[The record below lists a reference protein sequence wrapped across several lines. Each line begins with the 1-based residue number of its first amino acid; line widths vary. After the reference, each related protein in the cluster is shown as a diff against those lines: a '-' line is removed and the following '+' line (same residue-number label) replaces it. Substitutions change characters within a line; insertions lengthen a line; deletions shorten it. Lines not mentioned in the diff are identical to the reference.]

1 MISEINDGKY
11 DRCIEPSDWRY
22 SSAILGMKE
31 YLDFIYSEKYEI
43 QDDCLLYNSH
53 EILEDKYLDF
63 VEYKY
68 PEEMYHKCVENKLN
82 SDDFS
87 DDDIKLVN
95 EKLNGNSVMKKL
107 FKGIKF
113 DGSNKSEIIKIIDE
127 NRTNI
132 IKETFRNKMNLYRN
146 FCNTNAL
153 FNDKQDSC
161 RLLGYNIDA
170 GKKGKSISYNFNTSK
185 SYSQDF
191 QEFDF
196 ITFAFSGNRES
207 FFINDNST
215 IDNIVKTNTVF
226 HRTLENQKD
235 NNMKN
240 ARGVLLSA
248 IIESAE
254 FIDYDV
260 EVIQKN
266 IDKSYFE
273 TLFLKKDSIDILK
286 KMKDKVDYKIFDF
299 SYKITD
305 KYYINVLKKVM
316 DCIINQVFLDELI
329 ELFIKKKDRSYLV
342 KQLISINVL
351 IRGGEEKMK
360 KSMQGAYA
368 CAKRIMDNSN
378 IQSNKIQSYK
388 NKLVSAVIFKDYDRV
403 CQILLQLSNYS
414 NVKFDFVYDLFEDFE
429 GNKELAYTF
438 INTLGN
444 YDKGIDNNNKTGGK
458 GNE

>member
-1 MISEINDGKY
+1 MKNKRNVYYIIS
-11 DRCIEPSDWRY
+11 
-22 SSAILGMKE
+22 
-31 YLDFIYSEKYEI
+31 
-43 QDDCLLYNSH
+43 
-53 EILEDKYLDF
+53 EDKYLDF

-68 PEEMYHKCVENKLN
+68 PEEMYHKCVEDKLN

-87 DDDIKLVN
+87 DDDIKFVN
-95 EKLNGNSVMKKL
+95 EKLNGNTIMKNL

-113 DGSNKSEIIKIIDE
+113 DGSNKSEIIKIIYE

-161 RLLGYNIDA
+161 RLLGYNIDT
-170 GKKGKSISYNFNTSK
+170 GKKGKSISYNFDTSK

-196 ITFAFSGNRES
+196 IPFAFSGNREF
-207 FFINDNST
+207 FFINDNAT

-240 ARGVLLSA
+240 ARGVLMSA

-254 FIDYDV
+254 FLDYDV

-273 TLFLKKDSIDILK
+273 TLFLRKDSINILK
-286 KMKDKVDYKIFDF
+286 KMK
-299 SYKITD
+299 
-305 KYYINVLKKVM
+305 
-316 DCIINQVFLDELI
+316 
-329 ELFIKKKDRSYLV
+329 
-342 KQLISINVL
+342 
-351 IRGGEEKMK
+351 
-360 KSMQGAYA
+360 
-368 CAKRIMDNSN
+368 
-378 IQSNKIQSYK
+378 NKGS
-388 NKLVSAVIFKDYDRV
+388 V
-403 CQILLQLSNYS
+403 
-414 NVKFDFVYDLFEDFE
+414 E
-429 GNKELAYTF
+429 
-438 INTLGN
+438 
-444 YDKGIDNNNKTGGK
+444 
-458 GNE
+458 